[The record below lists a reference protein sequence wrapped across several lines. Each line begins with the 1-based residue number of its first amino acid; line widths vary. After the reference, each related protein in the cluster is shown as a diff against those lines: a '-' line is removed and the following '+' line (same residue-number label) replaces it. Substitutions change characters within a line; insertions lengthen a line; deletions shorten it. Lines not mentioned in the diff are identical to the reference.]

1 MKSREVEADL
11 LDAALTTAH
20 SGLVTA
26 FGHVSVLIG
35 DRVLITPPRPLGS
48 LTLTDRAVTLD
59 RTATELPEG
68 TPKEAW
74 IHLAI
79 YRTRPDVRAI
89 CRAQPETATALTSG
103 GVPIRP
109 LHGQGAFLGPE
120 VPVFD
125 DPRLVRDE
133 QRAAELADALG
144 RAPALLM
151 RGNGAVTVG
160 EDVGQ
165 AVARMWLLE
174 ASARINAQ
182 AAAAGRPRALST
194 NEQAA
199 WLAAETEL
207 LSRLWSHLRADT
219 PKTSAKG
226 QS

>member
-20 SGLVTA
+20 AGLVTA
-26 FGHVSVLIG
+26 FGHVSALVG
-35 DRVLITPPRPLGS
+35 DDRLLITPPRPLGS

-59 RTATELPEG
+59 RTARDLPEG

-79 YRTRPDVRAI
+79 YRARPDVRAI
-89 CRAQPETATALTSG
+89 CRAQPETATALASA

-120 VPVFD
+120 VPVFH
-125 DPRLVRDE
+125 DPRLVRD
-133 QRAAELADALG
+133 QDRAQQLAEALG
-144 RAPALLM
+144 TAPALLM

-160 EDVGQ
+160 ADVGQ

-207 LSRLWSHLRADT
+207 LNRLWAHLRADR
-219 PKTSAKG
+219 KG

>member
-1 MKSREVEADL
+1 MKSREVEEDL

-20 SGLVTA
+20 AGLVTA
-26 FGHVSVLIG
+26 FGHVSALAG
-35 DRVLITPPRPLGS
+35 ERVLITPPQPLGS
-48 LTLTDRAVTLD
+48 LTGRPVPLD
-59 RTATELPEG
+59 LGADDLPEG

-79 YRTRPDVRAI
+79 YRARPDVRAV
-89 CRAQPETATALTSG
+89 CRAQPETATALASA

-125 DPRLVRDE
+125 DPRLVRDRE
-133 QRAAELADALG
+133 RAGELAKALG
-144 RAPALLM
+144 QAPAVLM
-151 RGNGAVTVG
+151 RGNGAITVG
-160 EDVGQ
+160 ADLGQ

-174 ASARINAQ
+174 VSARINAQ
-182 AAAAGRPRALST
+182 AAAAGRPRALSAD
-194 NEQAA
+194 EQAA

-207 LSRLWSHLRADT
+207 LSRLWAHLRADRR
-219 PKTSAKG
+219 G

>member
-1 MKSREVEADL
+1 MKSREVEDDL
-11 LDAALTTAH
+11 LDGALTTAH

-26 FGHVSVLIG
+26 FGHVSALVG
-35 DRVLITPPRPLGS
+35 DRVLITPPRPLGT

-59 RTATELPEG
+59 RTATALPEG
-68 TPKEAW
+68 TPQEAW

-79 YRTRPDVRAI
+79 YRARPDVHAI
-89 CRAQPETATALTSG
+89 CRAQPETATALASA

-133 QRAAELADALG
+133 ERARALAATLG
-144 RAPALLM
+144 SAPAVLM

-160 EDVGQ
+160 ADVGQ

-174 ASARINAQ
+174 TSARINAQ
-182 AAAAGRPRALST
+182 AVAAGRPRVLSAD
-194 NEQAA
+194 EQAA
-199 WLAAETEL
+199 WRAAETEL
-207 LSRLWSHLRADT
+207 LGRLWAHLRTDR
-219 PKTSAKG
+219 G

>member
-1 MKSREVEADL
+1 MTSREVEADL

-26 FGHVSVLIG
+26 FGHVSARIG
-35 DRVLITPPRPLGS
+35 DERLLITPPRPLGS

-59 RTATELPEG
+59 RTAGELPDG

-74 IHLAI
+74 IHLAV
-79 YRTRPDVRAI
+79 YRARPDVRAI
-89 CRAQPETATALTSG
+89 CRAQPETATALTSA

-125 DPRLVRDE
+125 DPRLVRDHD
-133 QRAAELADALG
+133 RAQALADALG
-144 RAPALLM
+144 SAPAVLM

-160 EDVGQ
+160 ADVGQ

-174 ASARINAQ
+174 ASARINAL
-182 AAAAGRPRALST
+182 AASAGRPRALST

-207 LSRLWSHLRADT
+207 LSRLWAHLRTDR
-219 PKTSAKG
+219 KG

>member
-26 FGHVSVLIG
+26 FGHVSALIG

-59 RTATELPEG
+59 RTATQLPEG

-79 YRTRPDVRAI
+79 YRTRPDVRAV
-89 CRAQPETATALTSG
+89 CRAQPETATALASAN
-103 GVPIRP
+103 VPIRP

-133 QRAAELADALG
+133 QRATELADALG
-144 RAPALLM
+144 PAPALLL

-160 EDVGQ
+160 ADVGQ

-207 LSRLWSHLRADT
+207 LSRLWSHLRADR
-219 PKTSAKG
+219 KG

>member
-1 MKSREVEADL
+1 MKSREVEEDL

-20 SGLVTA
+20 AGLVTA
-26 FGHVSVLIG
+26 FGHVSALAG
-35 DRVLITPPRPLGS
+35 GQVLITPPQPLGS
-48 LTLTDRAVTLD
+48 LTGQPVPLD
-59 RTATELPEG
+59 LDADDLPAD
-68 TPKEAW
+68 TPREAW

-79 YRTRPDVRAI
+79 YRARPDVRAV
-89 CRAQPETATALTSG
+89 CRAQPETATALASA

-125 DPRLVRDE
+125 DPRLVRDRE
-133 QRAAELADALG
+133 RAGELAQTLG
-144 RAPALLM
+144 QAPAVLM

-160 EDVGQ
+160 ADLGQ

-174 ASARINAQ
+174 VSARINAQ
-182 AAAAGRPRALST
+182 AAAAGRPRALSAD
-194 NEQAA
+194 EQAA

-207 LSRLWSHLRADT
+207 LSRLWAHLRADRR
-219 PKTSAKG
+219 G

>member
-1 MKSREVEADL
+1 MKSREVEEDL

-20 SGLVTA
+20 AGLVTA
-26 FGHVSVLIG
+26 FGHVSVLVG
-35 DRVLITPPRPLGS
+35 GQVLITPPQPLGS
-48 LTLTDRAVTLD
+48 LTKPPIPLD
-59 RTATELPEG
+59 LAADELPEG

-74 IHLAI
+74 IHLAV
-79 YRTRPDVRAI
+79 YRARPDVRAI
-89 CRAQPETATALTSG
+89 CRAQPETATALASA

-125 DPRLVRDE
+125 DPRLVRDR
-133 QRAAELADALG
+133 QRAEELAKTLG
-144 RAPALLM
+144 NAPALLM

-160 EDVGQ
+160 ADVGQ

-174 ASARINAQ
+174 VSARINAQ

-194 NEQAA
+194 DEQAA

-207 LSRLWSHLRADT
+207 LSRLWAHLRADRR
-219 PKTSAKG
+219 G

>member
-1 MKSREVEADL
+1 MKSREVEEDL

-20 SGLVTA
+20 AGLVTA
-26 FGHVSVLIG
+26 FGHVSVLTG
-35 DRVLITPPRPLGS
+35 DQVLITPPQPLG
-48 LTLTDRAVTLD
+48 TITDRAVALD
-59 RTATELPEG
+59 LAADELPEG

-74 IHLAI
+74 IHLAV
-79 YRTRPDVRAI
+79 YHVRPDVRAI
-89 CRAQPETATALTSG
+89 CRAQPETATALASA

-125 DPRLVRDE
+125 DPRLVRDR
-133 QRAAELADALG
+133 QRAEELAAQLG
-144 RAPALLM
+144 PAPALLM

-160 EDVGQ
+160 ADVGQ

-174 ASARINAQ
+174 VSARINAQ

-194 NEQAA
+194 DEQAA

-207 LSRLWSHLRADT
+207 LSRLWAHLRADRR
-219 PKTSAKG
+219 G